1 MNGYRVI
8 VFFHVL
14 SAILWVGG
22 GALLQLLLW
31 RAKKAGPESFGS
43 FTEAAEWTSQRFF
56 MPMSFAAL
64 GFGIWAV
71 LAGPWSFGE
80 SWIVAGIVGYAISA
94 LIGMAILGPTAKK
107 MKAMIGERGPNDPV
121 VTQLSRRI
129 DLAGRV
135 DLVILL
141 AVVFNMVVKPGV

>member
-1 MNGYRVI
+1 MSGYRVI

-14 SAILWVGG
+14 SAIVWVGG

-31 RAKKAGPESFGS
+31 RAKKAGPESFGA
-43 FTEAAEWTSQRFF
+43 FTDAAEWTSQRFF
-56 MPMSFAAL
+56 MPASFAAL

-71 LAGPWSFGE
+71 IAGPWSFGE

-94 LIGMAILGPTAKK
+94 LIGMAILGPTSKK
-107 MKAMIGERGPNDPV
+107 MKAMIAERGPNDPV

-129 DLAGRV
+129 DLVGRI
-135 DLVILL
+135 DLIVLL